1 MAIIKYINSKLK
13 QKNRK
18 KRTKTSRNKKSNGFL
33 SRKIPQNIKIFNI
46 CRLRIIK
53 STQEE
58 QNNQRF
64 IRKIICET
72 IEVVYQASF
81 NLLGKFWTKE
91 VKKNKKRLQRNQ

>member
-1 MAIIKYINSKLK
+1 MARIKYITSKFK

-18 KRTKTSRNKKSNGFL
+18 KEQKQAETKNRMASYQEKYRRASN
-33 SRKIPQNIKIFNI
+33 KIFNI

-81 NLLGKFWTKE
+81 NLLGKF
-91 VKKNKKRLQRNQ
+91 